1 MHAAAY
7 KALPR
12 LWFGFTSLEAGLLW
26 FCKWG
31 SRGSP
36 RSELWSSCF
45 LTTQSAWK
53 HWWFRWTGGR
63 EKILVEIF
71 VSLNLVQK
79 AYCCVFLISIYSEVG
94 LVLLKANLF
103 SGHFVKNYIFHESFQ
118 LFFFFS
124 CLSGWHGRIC
134 KSQCLQ
140 FKILQSFS
148 WLTWDP
154 RSLSQDLGREKWNL
168 DFLPLVKQIF
178 LQTKENKF

>member
-12 LWFGFTSLEAGLLW
+12 LWFGFPSLEAGLLW

-36 RSELWSSCF
+36 GSELWSSCF

-63 EKILVEIF
+63 EKILAEIF
-71 VSLNLVQK
+71 VILNLVQK

-118 LFFFFS
+118 LFFFSFPACQVDMAGYENRS
-124 CLSGWHGRIC
+124 VYSLKFFKVFHGWLGTPGPYHGILAERNGIW
-134 KSQCLQ
+134 
-140 FKILQSFS
+140 ILQ
-148 WLTWDP
+148 
-154 RSLSQDLGREKWNL
+154 
-168 DFLPLVKQIF
+168 V
-178 LQTKENKF
+178 